1 MKFEQALN
9 EYDNVDVIAKMHRF
23 DEYKKKGGKLSKP
36 DFAVYIMKHKKWP
49 PLEKEVEVR

>member
-23 DEYKKKGGKLSKP
+23 DEYKKKGGKLSKSE
-36 DFAVYIMKHKKWP
+36 FAMFIMKHHKWP
-49 PLEKEVEVR
+49 PLEKKVEVS